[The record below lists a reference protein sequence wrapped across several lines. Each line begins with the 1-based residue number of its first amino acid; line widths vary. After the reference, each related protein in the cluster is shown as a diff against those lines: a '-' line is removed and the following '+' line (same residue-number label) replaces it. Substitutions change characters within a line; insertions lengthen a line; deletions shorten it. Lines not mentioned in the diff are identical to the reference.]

1 MARSYRFAIIQ
12 FAPDEA
18 RGERL
23 NIGVVIIRE
32 EGLDLRTTRRLERI
46 RAISAAI
53 DYETVKGLI
62 ENMRGLDRILRQ
74 RNAVSADVRLQNLS
88 TVGPLRMSQLGT
100 FVAESSTAYEDRIA
114 SLMRLW
120 VEPEPAPK
128 QLKEKRS
135 RLFSSVKKIFRR
147 ERVLAK
153 RDEGLESHRIV
164 PAYELADG
172 LVADLVLQNGA
183 YHVVET
189 VDASGNEHAFRRAVS
204 EIAVSA
210 LVLERARMRFGE
222 DVTKAR
228 LVFTASTV
236 LERVARPAL
245 DAAEHQGT
253 ELINWESRDD
263 RERFIHSLS
272 SLAIPIEAK
281 RKARFVSPSGGDLF
295 H

>member
-12 FAPDEA
+12 FAPDEV

-23 NIGVVIIRE
+23 NVGVIILRE
-32 EGLDLRTTRRLERI
+32 ESLDLRITRRLERI
-46 RAISAAI
+46 RAMTAAVDFESI
-53 DYETVKGLI
+53 KGLI
-62 ENMRGLDRILRQ
+62 DNMHGLDRILRETE
-74 RNAVSADVRLQNLS
+74 AVGFEARLQNIS
-88 TVGPLRMSQLGT
+88 KVGPLRLSQAGS
-100 FVAESSTAYEDRIA
+100 FVAESSTAYEDRVA

-120 VEPEPAPK
+120 VEPEPAAK
-128 QLKEKRS
+128 QMKEKRS

-164 PAYELADG
+164 PAYELDDG

-183 YHVVET
+183 YHVIET
-189 VDASGNEHAFRRAVS
+189 VDASGNEHAFRKAVS

-222 DVTKAR
+222 AVTKAR
-228 LVFTASTV
+228 LVFIASTV

-245 DAAEHQGT
+245 DAAEHQGA
-253 ELINWESRDD
+253 ELVNWESRDD
-263 RERFIHSLS
+263 REKFIHSLS

-281 RKARFVSPSGGDLF
+281 RKARFVSPSGGGLF